1 MKKETQVDGLN
12 KTTFVKEEMENG
24 GEVGII
30 DEQNITPHL
39 KHNKEL
45 YNHND
50 GYSKSRSLKRVA
62 SIPMLALQIWAKE
75 YNGKSNWFALPKET
89 QNKILKKKLN
99 GNEYQYFKTA
109 PGNL

>member
-1 MKKETQVDGLN
+1 
-12 KTTFVKEEMENG
+12 
-24 GEVGII
+24 
-30 DEQNITPHL
+30 
-39 KHNKEL
+39 
-45 YNHND
+45 
-50 GYSKSRSLKRVA
+50 
-62 SIPMLALQIWAKE
+62 MLALQIWAKE